1 MSMQVN
7 PLYDQLSALL
17 QKAEML
23 EAIYAT
29 TPNVLAE
36 NNYVAKGELPKID
49 QQQLIRLKEE
59 SENERVTLNSRSVA
73 HDVGRRF
80 DGHQG

>member
-1 MSMQVN
+1 VRQ
-7 PLYDQLSALL
+7 
-17 QKAEML
+17 
-23 EAIYAT
+23 IYAT

-59 SENERVTLNSRSVA
+59 SENDKVTLTSRSVA
-73 HDVGRRF
+73 HDVERRLE
-80 DGHQG
+80 DHKDERTK